1 MRGAHVAARG
11 KTCEDI
17 ATIMS
22 IAERTV
28 NFHLNNARN
37 KLGVATRIQAAV
49 KATIAGFIEP

>member
-1 MRGAHVAARG
+1 MA
-11 KTCEDI
+11 
-17 ATIMS
+17 

-28 NFHLNNARN
+28 NFHLNNARD

>member
-1 MRGAHVAARG
+1 MRGAHVGGAR

-28 NFHLNNARN
+28 NFHLNNA
-37 KLGVATRIQAAV
+37 ATSLALRLA
-49 KATIAGFIEP
+49 FRRR